1 VPAAVVRA
9 AKKHLAKL
17 EEEAASRS
25 PQGDLFSTS
34 AKKPEPPPHPALE
47 ALREADPDALS
58 PKEALELLY
67 RLKKL
72 SD

>member
-1 VPAAVVRA
+1 VVRA

-25 PQGDLFSTS
+25 PQGDLFAAN
-34 AKKPEPPPHPALE
+34 AKRPEAPAHPALE
-47 ALREADPDALS
+47 ALRVADPDALS

-67 RLKKL
+67 RLKQFP
-72 SD
+72 D